1 MSDGKLVRDLIP
13 DLIRQSGR
21 TVEVRYLTGDELK
34 AALGAKLIEEAQ
46 EAAEVVH
53 SRKDL
58 VEELADV
65 REVVAALIA
74 AVGITEHEGGREGS
88 SKGPGARGLSLRR
101 VVGLVQFHDRLMR
114 DRHQPGHP
122 CRTAAR
128 WCRTCLFRDTSAKP
142 GCSQSG
148 HISAAVGGRAGEYS

>member
-65 REVVAALIA
+65 REVIAALMA
-74 AVGITEHEGGREGS
+74 ACGITDQEVADAAEAKVQRRGAFGSGVWLANPVARSTGGS
-88 SKGPGARGLSLRR
+88 
-101 VVGLVQFHDRLMR
+101 MR
-114 DRHQPGHP
+114 
-122 CRTAAR
+122 
-128 WCRTCLFRDTSAKP
+128 
-142 GCSQSG
+142 
-148 HISAAVGGRAGEYS
+148 

>member
-1 MSDGKLVRDLIP
+1 VSDGKLVRDLIP

-65 REVVAALIA
+65 REVVAALMSA
-74 AVGITEHEGGREGS
+74 GGITEHEVAERAVVKAQERGS
-88 SKGPGARGLSLRR
+88 FRSGAWLDSSS
-101 VVGLVQFHDRLMR
+101 FKTD
-114 DRHQPGHP
+114 
-122 CRTAAR
+122 
-128 WCRTCLFRDTSAKP
+128 
-142 GCSQSG
+142 
-148 HISAAVGGRAGEYS
+148 

>member
-1 MSDGKLVRDLIP
+1 MTNGKLVRDLIP

-65 REVVAALIA
+65 REVVAAIMA
-74 AVGITEHEGGREGS
+74 AGGITEQELAE
-88 SKGPGARGLSLRR
+88 
-101 VVGLVQFHDRLMR
+101 
-114 DRHQPGHP
+114 
-122 CRTAAR
+122 TAAVKAQER
-128 WCRTCLFRDTSAKP
+128 GVFRSGAWLDSSSFTADP
-142 GCSQSG
+142 RDGGC
-148 HISAAVGGRAGEYS
+148 

>member
-13 DLIRQSGR
+13 DLIRQTGR
-21 TVEVRYLTGDELK
+21 TVEVHYLTGDGLM

-65 REVVAALIA
+65 REVVAALMA
-74 AVGITEHEGGREGS
+74 AGGITEHEVAER
-88 SKGPGARGLSLRR
+88 
-101 VVGLVQFHDRLMR
+101 
-114 DRHQPGHP
+114 
-122 CRTAAR
+122 
-128 WCRTCLFRDTSAKP
+128 
-142 GCSQSG
+142 
-148 HISAAVGGRAGEYS
+148 AAVKAQERGVFRSGAWLDSSSFTTDPRDGGC